1 MPNATGPQ
9 APQAGHVV
17 EGVGAGLADGIP
29 GRRCCQE
36 VTEVGRGSMPPQGL
50 GPDSGATVRALEVSK
65 TQPPICPLDPQ
76 ITAGLR
82 LDEL

>member
-1 MPNATGPQ
+1 MLFRQPW
-9 APQAGHVV
+9 AGVIV
-17 EGVGAGLADGIP
+17 LVMVSQLWPDTSGSSSV
-29 GRRCCQE
+29 E